1 MFLLF
6 FFSKIEY
13 QKTLSFYW
21 QFGPENF
28 NIGAQGD
35 FLKLLLLE
43 ESTVINSNNSTAT

>member
-1 MFLLF
+1 MFQVSF
-6 FFSKIEY
+6 FFLKIEC

-35 FLKLLLLE
+35 FLKLLLLQE
-43 ESTVINSNNSTAT
+43 RHSDKFQ